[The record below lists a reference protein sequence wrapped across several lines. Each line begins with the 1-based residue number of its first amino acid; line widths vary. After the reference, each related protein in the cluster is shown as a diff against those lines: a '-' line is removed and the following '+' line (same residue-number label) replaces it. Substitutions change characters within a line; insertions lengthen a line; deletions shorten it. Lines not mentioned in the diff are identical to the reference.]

1 MSAWRTLDRVS
12 LLVEVDARH
21 DSSGFLCRGDPAV
34 SGARIRISELEGPVL
49 RRELAMWSPE
59 WLARLPAWR
68 AQSPWADPAD
78 HLVAGLTA
86 TLRDGRTLS
95 IRPAPRR
102 AVGPDLIALVV
113 GMEERYARV
122 ERAWLRVHRLDA
134 PRPQVHPLVAER
146 NPPVSDDERALLESI
161 PLTRVPPKWFVPPS
175 AQGHA
180 IVASAEH

>member
-1 MSAWRTLDRVS
+1 VSAWRTLDRVS
-12 LLVEVDARH
+12 LLVEVDASTQL
-21 DSSGFLCRGDPAV
+21 DACEADLCRVGLTL
-34 SGARIRISELEGPVL
+34 GLELEGP
-49 RRELAMWSPE
+49 RPPPGLAIGP
-59 WLARLPAWR
+59 WLARGAPGAR
-68 AQSPWADPAD
+68 DPWADPAD

-161 PLTRVPPKWFVPPS
+161 TRALS
-175 AQGHA
+175 L
-180 IVASAEH
+180 